1 MKSDFGK
8 TAAETACKQEKIHLH
23 ACRNLPELQAC
34 TVKIRK
40 GGSPVDTSTS
50 AYRLMELAAISGE
63 CSPGVLAHLGIG
75 RSYGEKL
82 ITRLKGE
89 GYVRTHYK
97 DGLRGY
103 RLTSRGKKLL
113 LSENPARFSFYLSG
127 SSDTNRPR
135 SDFPRRL
142 RLQQTSTAYAMFLN
156 AGVEIFR
163 DRKPLLFSME
173 NRAAPC
179 KMALPAFYHSREVK
193 ELGAEAVKIN
203 NSRTMGILLSP
214 ECIYAV
220 FCTGGSLMKW
230 EYRTE
235 LKVKALLSYHTSRGI
250 LSGMNGGLRYTP
262 DTPVKALIIGEGMDT
277 ALKLMESTGGF
288 QKSYF
293 YLDSSFDYFHY
304 IPDGSAGATMLKLLC
319 SPALLKGLKSL
330 LLSDLQPPCP
340 DYGLEHDAVSEG
352 MPVLLA
358 FDFDMLRLSRFR
370 TALSFHGLTGNLV
383 CFDFQKP
390 VLQQYFG
397 EAATIETIDLKKFE
411 GRFLH

>member
-8 TAAETACKQEKIHLH
+8 NAAETACKQEKIHLH
-23 ACRNLPELQAC
+23 ACRNLPEMQAC

-97 DGLRGY
+97 DRLRGY

-135 SDFPRRL
+135 SDLPRRL
-142 RLQQTSTAYAMFLN
+142 RLQQASTAYAMFLN

-163 DRKPLLFSME
+163 DRKPLLFSTGTGM
-173 NRAAPC
+173 APC

-193 ELGAEAVKIN
+193 ELGAEALKIN

-250 LSGMNGGLRYTP
+250 LSGMNNGLRYTP

-319 SPALLKGLKSL
+319 SPALLKGLKNL

>member
-1 MKSDFGK
+1 M
-8 TAAETACKQEKIHLH
+8 
-23 ACRNLPELQAC
+23 
-34 TVKIRK
+34 
-40 GGSPVDTSTS
+40 DTSTS
-50 AYRLMELAAISGE
+50 AYRLMELIAISGE
-63 CSPGVLAHLGIG
+63 CSPHALTHLHLST
-75 RSYGEKL
+75 SYGEKL
-82 ITRLKGE
+82 TTRLKKE
-89 GYVRTHYK
+89 GYIRTHYK

-113 LSENPARFSFYLSG
+113 LGENPARFSFYLSG

-135 SDFPRRL
+135 SDIPRRL
-142 RLQQTSTAYAMFLN
+142 RLQQASIAYAMLQG

-163 DRKPLLFSME
+163 DRKAPLFQPGTRTEAS
-173 NRAAPC
+173 PC
-179 KMALPAFYHSREVK
+179 NMTLPAFYHSREVK

-203 NSRTMGILLSP
+203 NSRTTGILLAP

-220 FCTGGSLMKW
+220 FCTGGALMKW

-235 LKVKALLSYHTSRGI
+235 LKVKALLSYHASRGI
-250 LSGMNGGLRYTP
+250 LSGMGGGPGYHP
-262 DTPVKALIIGEGMDT
+262 DTPIKALIIGEGMDT

-293 YLDSSFDYFHY
+293 YLDSSFDFFHY
-304 IPDGSAGATMLKLLC
+304 IPDDAAGITMIRLLC
-319 SPALLKGLKSL
+319 SPALLKGLKNL

-370 TALSFHGLTGNLV
+370 TALSFHGLAGNLV

-390 VLQQYFG
+390 VLQKYFG
-397 EAATIETIDLKKFE
+397 EAAAIDTIDLKKFE

>member
-1 MKSDFGK
+1 M
-8 TAAETACKQEKIHLH
+8 
-23 ACRNLPELQAC
+23 
-34 TVKIRK
+34 
-40 GGSPVDTSTS
+40 DTSTC
-50 AYRLMELAAISGE
+50 AYRLMELSAISGE
-63 CSPGVLAHLGIG
+63 CSPRVLALLHLSA
-75 RSYGEKL
+75 SYGEKL
-82 ITRLKGE
+82 ITRLKKE

-103 RLTSRGKKLL
+103 RLTNRGKKLL
-113 LSENPARFSFYLSG
+113 LAENPARFSFYLND

-135 SDFPRRL
+135 SDLPRRL
-142 RLQQTSTAYAMFLN
+142 RLQQASIAYAMLQN
-156 AGVEIFR
+156 AGVEIYR
-163 DRKPLLFSME
+163 DRKPPLFQPGTQTKTVP
-173 NRAAPC
+173 PC
-179 KMALPAFYHSREVK
+179 NMALPAFYHSREVK
-193 ELGAEAVKIN
+193 ELGAEAIKIN
-203 NSRTMGILLSP
+203 NSRTIGILLSP
-214 ECIYAV
+214 GCIYAV
-220 FCTGGSLMKW
+220 FCTGDALMKW

-235 LKVKALLSYHTSRGI
+235 LKVKVLLSYHASRGI
-250 LSGMNGGLRYTP
+250 LSGMGGGFCYHP
-262 DTPVKALIIGEGMDT
+262 DTPIRALIIGKGMDT
-277 ALKLMESTGGF
+277 AQKLMESTGGF

-304 IPDGSAGATMLKLLC
+304 APDDTAGNTMIRLLC
-319 SPALLKGLKSL
+319 SPVLLKGLRNL

-340 DYGLEHDAVSEG
+340 DFGFGHDAVSDG

>member
-1 MKSDFGK
+1 M
-8 TAAETACKQEKIHLH
+8 
-23 ACRNLPELQAC
+23 
-34 TVKIRK
+34 
-40 GGSPVDTSTS
+40 DTSTS
-50 AYRLMELAAISGE
+50 AYHLMEMAAISGE
-63 CSPGVLAHLGIG
+63 CSPRMLAHLHLNT
-75 RSYGEKL
+75 SYGEKL
-82 ITRLKGE
+82 ITRLKKE
-89 GYVRTHYK
+89 GHIRTHYK

-113 LSENPARFSFYLSG
+113 LAENPARFSFYLSG

-135 SDFPRRL
+135 SDIPRRL
-142 RLQQTSTAYAMFLN
+142 RLQQASIAYAMLQK

-163 DRKPLLFSME
+163 DRKPPLFQPGTQTGPVPAYDMT
-173 NRAAPC
+173 
-179 KMALPAFYHSREVK
+179 LPAFYHSREVK

-203 NSRTMGILLSP
+203 NSRTTGILLAP

-220 FCTGGSLMKW
+220 FCTGGALMKW

-250 LSGMNGGLRYTP
+250 ISGMGGGLRYHP
-262 DTPVKALIIGEGMDT
+262 DTPIKALIIGEGMDT

-293 YLDSSFDYFHY
+293 YLDSSFDFFHY
-304 IPDGSAGATMLKLLC
+304 VPDDAAGITMIRLLC
-319 SPALLKGLKSL
+319 SPALLKGLRSL

-340 DYGLEHDAVSEG
+340 DYGLEHDAVSDG

-358 FDFDMLRLSRFR
+358 FDFDMLRISRFR
-370 TALSFHGLTGNLV
+370 TALSFHGFTGNLV

-390 VLQQYFG
+390 VLQQYFR
-397 EAATIETIDLKKFE
+397 EAAAIETIDLKKFE

>member
-1 MKSDFGK
+1 M
-8 TAAETACKQEKIHLH
+8 
-23 ACRNLPELQAC
+23 
-34 TVKIRK
+34 
-40 GGSPVDTSTS
+40 DTSTG

-63 CSPGVLAHLGIG
+63 CSPGVLAHLGIS

-142 RLQQTSTAYAMFLN
+142 RLQQASIAYAMLQG
-156 AGVEIFR
+156 AGVEIYR
-163 DRKPLLFSME
+163 DRKPPLFQPGTRDNNM
-173 NRAAPC
+173 AAPC
-179 KMALPAFYHSREVK
+179 SIALPAFYHSREVK
-193 ELGAEAVKIN
+193 ELGAESVKIN
-203 NSRTMGILLSP
+203 NSRTIGILPAP

-220 FCTGGSLMKW
+220 FCTGGALMKW

-235 LKVKALLSYHTSRGI
+235 LKVKALLSYHASRGI
-250 LSGMNGGLRYTP
+250 LSGTETGYHP
-262 DTPVKALIIGEGMDT
+262 DTPIKALIIGEGMDT

-304 IPDGSAGATMLKLLC
+304 IPDDSAGVTMLKLLC
-319 SPALLKGLKSL
+319 SPALLKGLRTL
-330 LLSDLQPPCP
+330 LLSDLHPPCA
-340 DYGLEHDAVSEG
+340 DYGLEHDAVSDG
-352 MPVLLA
+352 LPVLLA

-370 TALSFHGLTGNLV
+370 TALSFHGLTGSLI

-390 VLQQYFG
+390 ALWKYFG
-397 EAATIETIDLKKFE
+397 DAAAIETIDLKKFE

>member
-1 MKSDFGK
+1 M
-8 TAAETACKQEKIHLH
+8 
-23 ACRNLPELQAC
+23 
-34 TVKIRK
+34 
-40 GGSPVDTSTS
+40 DTSIS
-50 AYRLMELAAISGE
+50 AYRLMELTAISGE
-63 CSPGVLAHLGIG
+63 CSPHVLAHLNL
-75 RSYGEKL
+75 SACYGEKL
-82 ITRLKGE
+82 ITRIKKD
-89 GYVRTHYK
+89 GYIRTHYK

-113 LSENPARFSFYLSG
+113 LEENHSRFSFYLSG

-142 RLQQTSTAYAMFLN
+142 RLQQASIAYAMFLN

-163 DRKPLLFSME
+163 DRKPLLFS
-173 NRAAPC
+173 AKIWTTPC
-179 KMALPAFYHSREVK
+179 NMALPVFYHSREVK

-250 LSGMNGGLRYTP
+250 LSGTGSGLCYHP
-262 DTPVKALIIGEGMDT
+262 DTPIKALIIGEGMDT

-304 IPDGSAGATMLKLLC
+304 IPDNAAGNTMIRLLC
-319 SPALLKGLKSL
+319 SPTLMKELRNLLI
-330 LLSDLQPPCP
+330 SDLQPPCP
-340 DYGLEHDAVSEG
+340 DYGLEHDAISGG

-358 FDFDMLRLSRFR
+358 FDFDMLRISRFR
-370 TALSFHGLTGNLV
+370 TALSFRGLIGNLV

-397 EAATIETIDLKKFE
+397 EVAAIETIDLKKFE

>member
-1 MKSDFGK
+1 M
-8 TAAETACKQEKIHLH
+8 
-23 ACRNLPELQAC
+23 
-34 TVKIRK
+34 
-40 GGSPVDTSTS
+40 DTSTS

-142 RLQQTSTAYAMFLN
+142 RLQQASTAYAMFLN

-163 DRKPLLFSME
+163 DRKLLLFSTGTG
-173 NRAAPC
+173 AAPC

-250 LSGMNGGLRYTP
+250 LSSMNGGLRYTP

-304 IPDGSAGATMLKLLC
+304 IPDDSAGVTMLKLLC
-319 SPALLKGLKSL
+319 SPALLKGLRSL

>member
-1 MKSDFGK
+1 M
-8 TAAETACKQEKIHLH
+8 
-23 ACRNLPELQAC
+23 
-34 TVKIRK
+34 
-40 GGSPVDTSTS
+40 DTSTS
-50 AYRLMELAAISGE
+50 AYHLMEMAAISGE
-63 CSPGVLAHLGIG
+63 CSPRVLAHLHLNT
-75 RSYGEKL
+75 SYGEKL
-82 ITRLKGE
+82 ITRLKKE
-89 GYVRTHYK
+89 GHIRTHYK

-113 LSENPARFSFYLSG
+113 LAENPARCSFYLSG

-135 SDFPRRL
+135 SDIPRRL
-142 RLQQTSTAYAMFLN
+142 RLQQASIAYAMLQK

-163 DRKPLLFSME
+163 DRKPPLFQPGTQTGPVPAYDMT
-173 NRAAPC
+173 
-179 KMALPAFYHSREVK
+179 LPAFYHSREVK

-203 NSRTMGILLSP
+203 NSRTTGILLAP

-220 FCTGGSLMKW
+220 FCTGGALMKW

-235 LKVKALLSYHTSRGI
+235 LKVKALLSYHASRGI
-250 LSGMNGGLRYTP
+250 LSGSGGGPRYHP
-262 DTPVKALIIGEGMDT
+262 DTPVKALLIGEGMDT
-277 ALKLMESTGGF
+277 ALKMMESTGGF

-304 IPDGSAGATMLKLLC
+304 IPDDDAGMTMIRLLC
-319 SPALLKGLKSL
+319 SPAMMKALKNL
-330 LLSDLQPPCP
+330 LLSDLQAPCP

-352 MPVLLA
+352 LPLLLA

-370 TALSFHGLTGNLV
+370 TALSFHGLTGSLI

-397 EAATIETIDLKKFE
+397 EAVAIDTIDLEKFE